1 MVLGADMGRLG
12 LMVLGLALLAGCGTP
27 QERCIASAT
36 RDARILDRLIT
47 ETQGNIDRGFAYVE
61 VQRSRTVWVVCV
73 PAQAATATSPAQSA
87 QMCMDDQDYTE
98 TRPQAINLA
107 DERVK
112 LAEMRKKRA
121 ELERAAVRDVASCK
135 AQHPK

>member
-1 MVLGADMGRLG
+1 MGRLG

-87 QMCMDDQDYTE
+87 QMCMDDQYYTE